1 MIHFHKRF
9 LVAVAMKQNF
19 YRRLGTGI
27 LRGVVLQKLAEQKC
41 LASEPVGALVGGKQI
56 VQLIPKHRSA
66 TRLQDDNWQ
75 PCINLWAESTHDLS
89 QFVLSSLQHS
99 KVIKRS
105 PAAQGAPR
113 TSHCEA
119 SILQHLQRGLASLW
133 MKVVIKG
140 IYP

>member
-19 YRRLGTGI
+19 RRKLEKGI
-27 LRGVVLQKLAEQKC
+27 LWGVILQKLAEQEC
-41 LASEPVGALVGGKQI
+41 LATEPVGALVGGKQI

-75 PCINLWAESTHDLS
+75 PCINLRAESAHDLK
-89 QFVLSSLQHS
+89 QFVLSPFQHT

-105 PAAQGAPR
+105 PTAQGA
-113 TSHCEA
+113 TGASHREA
-119 SILQHLQRGLASLW
+119 SILQHFQRGPASFR

>member
-1 MIHFHKRF
+1 
-9 LVAVAMKQNF
+9 MKQNF

-27 LRGVVLQKLAEQKC
+27 LWGAILQKLAEQKC

-66 TRLQDDNWQ
+66 TRLQDNNWQ
-75 PCINLWAESTHDLS
+75 PCINLRAESTHDLA
-89 QFVLSSLQHS
+89 QFVLSSLQHA

-113 TSHCEA
+113 TNHREA
-119 SILQHLQRGLASLW
+119 SILQHFKRGPANFW